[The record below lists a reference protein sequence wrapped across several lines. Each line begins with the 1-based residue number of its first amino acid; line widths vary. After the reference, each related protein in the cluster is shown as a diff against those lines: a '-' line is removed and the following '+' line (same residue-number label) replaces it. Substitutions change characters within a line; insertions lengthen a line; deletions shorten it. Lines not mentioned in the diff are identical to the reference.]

1 MKHVDRMRDLE
12 RIKLSSDLDYRLVRG
27 LRRESA
33 LKLAEHKPM
42 TLGQASRISGV
53 NPSDIS
59 ILMVMLN
66 AKNRNSPAS

>member
-1 MKHVDRMRDLE
+1 M
-12 RIKLSSDLDYRLVRG
+12 DYLAIRG

-33 LKLAEHKPM
+33 LKLTEFKPM

-59 ILMVMLN
+59 ILMVFIESSKPVDPQ
-66 AKNRNSPAS
+66 AG